1 MTQIEAKYIDH
12 MGTDLSTVNAARVS
26 YDKRSEWEW
35 VSLPD
40 TNSYST
46 FDPKVR
52 VLSAR
57 DTRLIKFLA
66 KHKHTSPFNH
76 VFASFHVKAPIF
88 VARQLVKHEYLP
100 WNEVSGRY
108 VVFKGDFY
116 TPTQFR
122 MSAEDKKQGSGGDA
136 EPDLNAEFTT
146 VFTDGQMAALKSYE
160 YCINAGMAEEQARAR
175 LPLDLMTQ
183 WYWSGSL
190 GAFAKMCNLRC
201 KEDTQYESRL
211 VADQVST
218 IMQDLYPVSWSAL
231 MGETE

>member
-1 MTQIEAKYIDH
+1 MTQITTTYIDH

-26 YDKRSEWEW
+26 YDKRSDWEYHD
-35 VSLPD
+35 SQ
-40 TNSYST
+40 TM
-46 FDPKVR
+46 R
-52 VLSAR
+52 LSGR

-122 MSAEDKKQGSGGDA
+122 MSAEDKKQGSGEDA
-136 EPDLNAEFTT
+136 EPDLNAKFTT
-146 VFTDGQMAALKSYE
+146 IFTDGQMAALKYYE

>member
-1 MTQIEAKYIDH
+1 MTQIEVKYIDH
-12 MGTDLSTVNAARVS
+12 CGSDLSTVNAARVS
-26 YDKRSEWEW
+26 YDKRSDWEYHD
-35 VSLPD
+35 SQ
-40 TNSYST
+40 TM
-46 FDPKVR
+46 R
-52 VLSAR
+52 LSGR

-76 VFASFHVKAPIF
+76 AFASFHVKAPIF

-146 VFTDGQMAALKSYE
+146 VFTDGQRAALKSYE
-160 YCINAGMAEEQARAR
+160 YCIKAGMAEEQARAR

-201 KEDTQYESRL
+201 KEDTQYDSRI
-211 VADQVST
+211 VANQIST
-218 IMQDLYPVSWSAL
+218 IMQDLYSVSWAAL
-231 MGETE
+231 TKGEE

>member
-1 MTQIEAKYIDH
+1 MTQQAQIATTYIDH

-26 YDKRSEWEW
+26 YDKRSEWEYHD
-35 VSLPD
+35 SQ
-40 TNSYST
+40 TM
-46 FDPKVR
+46 R
-52 VLSAR
+52 LSGR

-76 VFASFHVKAPIF
+76 AFASFHVTAPIF

-122 MSAEDKKQGSGGDA
+122 MSAEDKKQGSGEDA
-136 EPDLNAEFTT
+136 DPDLNAKFTT
-146 VFTDGQMAALKSYE
+146 VFTDGQMAALRDYE
-160 YCINAGMAEEQARAR
+160 YCIKMGMAEEQARAR

-218 IMQDLYPVSWSAL
+218 IMQDLYPVSWAAL
-231 MGETE
+231 MEG

>member
-1 MTQIEAKYIDH
+1 MITATLIDH
-12 MGTDLSTVNAARVS
+12 MGSDLSVVNAARVS
-26 YDKRSEWEW
+26 YDKRSDWEYHD
-35 VSLPD
+35 SQ
-40 TNSYST
+40 TM
-46 FDPKVR
+46 R
-52 VLSAR
+52 LSGR

-76 VFASFHVKAPIF
+76 AFASFHVKAPIF

-160 YCINAGMAEEQARAR
+160 YCIKAGMAEEQARAR

-201 KEDTQYESRL
+201 KEDTQYESRV
-211 VADQVST
+211 VADQISE
-218 IMQDLYPVSWSAL
+218 MMSELYPVSWAAL
-231 MGETE
+231 MKGEKQ

>member
-1 MTQIEAKYIDH
+1 MTQIEVKYIDH
-12 MGTDLSTVNAARVS
+12 CGSDLSTVNAARVS
-26 YDKRSEWEW
+26 YDKRSDWEYHD
-35 VSLPD
+35 SQ
-40 TNSYST
+40 TM
-46 FDPKVR
+46 R
-52 VLSAR
+52 LSGR

-76 VFASFHVKAPIF
+76 AFASFHVKAPIF

-136 EPDLNAEFTT
+136 EPDLNAEFTA

-160 YCINAGMAEEQARAR
+160 YCIKAGMAEEQARAR

-201 KEDTQYESRL
+201 KEDTQYESRI
-211 VADQVST
+211 VANQIST
-218 IMQDLYPVSWSAL
+218 IMQDLYSVSWAAL
-231 MGETE
+231 TKGEE

>member
-1 MTQIEAKYIDH
+1 MTQITTTYIDH

-26 YDKRSEWEW
+26 YDKRSDWEYHD
-35 VSLPD
+35 SQ
-40 TNSYST
+40 TM
-46 FDPKVR
+46 R
-52 VLSAR
+52 LSGR

-76 VFASFHVKAPIF
+76 AFASFHVKAPIF

-160 YCINAGMAEEQARAR
+160 YCIKAGMAEEQARAR

-190 GAFAKMCNLRC
+190 GAFAKMCRLRC
-201 KEDTQYESRL
+201 KEDTQYESRV

-218 IMQDLYPVSWSAL
+218 IMQDLYPVSWAAL
-231 MGETE
+231 MEGEKQ